1 MGDDIP
7 NPNERD
13 RDEHRANKMR
23 LMCQQYI
30 EETVAYAFA
39 GLLPGSVQEYIQPID
54 TLILFDPTTVASIRQ
69 DAKAMLDNHK
79 HVIRENINANQIT
92 SPLLLDSGITLN
104 DLTYGGRANMDTTT
118 IDKPW
123 IDYMRSINRQPLSDG
138 DDGSMSDDDDSDSDV
153 TTVPLTSSPSSSGPA
168 GMVLTPSPSS
178 SGTVRRDLMAAS
190 RSGSTTRR
198 HDSFSVSGR
207 SPGESKH
214 ENNIAE
220 SKGHINT
227 DAAALTGV
235 DYRSV
240 MHDAC
245 DTTPEHCARS
255 VYNRLL
261 DTCTKVTLYAALDDN
276 TRPCQHRSTLGPLN
290 ARTQSRVITAFA
302 VIRRIN
308 PTETVQEDA
317 LERWMSD
324 PIGRLIIANYI
335 RYFMSPVPTSY
346 MTRHEERTLGRTR
359 TTVIASIQRFKMPTH
374 PSTEAIDALNPRRIR
389 PPFAICGRMV

>member
-1 MGDDIP
+1 MADEIRIRD
-7 NPNERD
+7 ERD

-39 GLLPGSVQEYIQPID
+39 GLLPGSVQEYMQPLD
-54 TLILFDPTTVASIRQ
+54 TLILFDPTTVVSIRE
-69 DAKAMLDNHK
+69 DAEAMLNNHK

-92 SPLLLDSGITLN
+92 SPLLLDSSITLN

-118 IDKPW
+118 LRGPW

-138 DDGSMSDDDDSDSDV
+138 DDDSTVEDDDSDSDV
-153 TTVPLTSSPSSSGPA
+153 APIPMTPPS
-168 GMVLTPSPSS
+168 L
-178 SGTVRRDLMAAS
+178 
-190 RSGSTTRR
+190 RSERTIRR
-198 HDSFSVSGR
+198 HVSFPDSVSTH
-207 SPGESKH
+207 GERKIEH
-214 ENNIAE
+214 KTGE
-220 SKGHINT
+220 SKGHTVT
-227 DAAALTGV
+227 DAAAPTGG

-240 MHDAC
+240 MHVVC
-245 DTTPEHCARS
+245 DTNPEHCARS

-261 DTCTKVTLYAALDDN
+261 RTCTKVTLYAALDDN
-276 TRPCQHRSTLGPLN
+276 TRPCQHRFTLGPLN
-290 ARTQSRVITAFA
+290 ARTQSRAITAFA